1 MNDRLLA
8 WFPLVQR
15 TRPPALSLSAR
26 VGQLTELAAQPA
38 TGDLHQQATRA
49 AEICNKAALIASDC
63 AVPDLAR
70 DLCWSQYEVFDQA
83 RPLPSWAMKL
93 ALQPILN
100 LARQLIREGDGN
112 HAYATLDALFHAAR
126 AQTSTE
132 ITGRTVDLHTLT
144 GTADRHKTVCTLV
157 WAALLADGTRAL
169 TQAGRWSEAAD
180 AAAMHRGVGTRLLD
194 GRQITILAL
203 AQNGQHDEASALIEG
218 SRPAEPWE
226 EAVQSLLRIL
236 CTDDHSA
243 VPAKHLDRMLAT
255 SIALQQQP
263 VPGTTVFRTRVG
275 ITALALAAA
284 HTHERI
290 SLLHT
295 DVLALAHTDAYVA
308 RDALTHPQL
317 RRTMTAS
324 QRRALSG
331 LARAA
336 GLDAGT
342 VPAALRS
349 ELMRAV
355 ASAEDWLRLCLEGGA
370 VSSPTTDDDSCT
382 SPTALGSFP
391 RRALLPPPC
400 DVADAVK
407 RVRSAED
414 GGL

>member
-15 TRPPALSLSAR
+15 PRPPALPLSAR

-49 AEICNKAALIASDC
+49 AEICNRAALIASDC

-83 RPLPSWAMKL
+83 RPLPSWGLKL

-100 LARQLIREGDGN
+100 IARQLIREGDGN
-112 HAYATLDALFHAAR
+112 SAYAMLDAVFRAAR
-126 AQTSTE
+126 SRSSAE
-132 ITGRTVDLHTLT
+132 ITGRTVNLHSLT
-144 GTADRHKTVCTLV
+144 TSADEHKTLCTLV

-169 TQAGRWSEAAD
+169 TQARRWREAAD
-180 AAAMHRGVGTRLLD
+180 AAATHRGVGARLLD

-236 CTDDHSA
+236 CADDHSA
-243 VPAKHLDRMLAT
+243 VPAAHLDRVLAT

-263 VPGTTVFRTRVG
+263 APGTTVFRTRVG

-284 HTHERI
+284 HTHERM

-324 QRRALSG
+324 QRRALTG
-331 LARAA
+331 LARTA

-355 ASAEDWLRLCLEGGA
+355 ASAEDRLRLCLERSA
-370 VSSPTTDDDSCT
+370 VASPTTT
-382 SPTALGSFP
+382 
-391 RRALLPPPC
+391 PPGC
-400 DVADAVK
+400 
-407 RVRSAED
+407 
-414 GGL
+414 